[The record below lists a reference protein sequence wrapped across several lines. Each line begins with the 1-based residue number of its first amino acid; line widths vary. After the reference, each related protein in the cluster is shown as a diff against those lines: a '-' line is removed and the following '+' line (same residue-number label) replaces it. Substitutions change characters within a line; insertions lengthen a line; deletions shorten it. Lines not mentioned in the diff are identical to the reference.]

1 MDVSSEDLS
10 WLSQR
15 IGVFDPRAK
24 TAAKTALSSSSSI
37 VDQPEAGIVVEPTG
51 VSAAVATISTGP
63 VIALVGWPTGRH
75 HSLIKAA
82 EARLAV
88 QDGAGEIWLAVDADV
103 LAAGESGASA
113 VMADIIAVSQVVDAP
128 ARMGVVCEGSV
139 DKQMLDALARM
150 AERVDAAVLA
160 VAAGAE
166 LPETTCELAVYG
178 ADTLEGAVDALY
190 AGAQRVFVTPA
201 GRSGEHSPR

>member
-1 MDVSSEDLS
+1 MGLSSEDLS

-24 TAAKTALSSSSSI
+24 TAPSSSI
-37 VDQPEAGIVVEPTG
+37 VDQPEAGVVVEPTG
-51 VSAAVATISTGP
+51 VAAAGPIAP

-88 QDGAGEIWLAVDADV
+88 QDGAGEIWLAVDADL

-166 LPETTCELAVYG
+166 LPETACELAVYG
-178 ADTLEGAVDALY
+178 EDTLEGAVDALY
-190 AGAQRVFVTPA
+190 AGVQRVFVTPA
-201 GRSGEHSPR
+201 GRSSEHSPR

>member
-24 TAAKTALSSSSSI
+24 TAPSSSI

-51 VSAAVATISTGP
+51 VAAAAGPIAP